1 MRYHELT
8 ERSSTRA
15 RRVRLAAGIVFGVLC
30 AMGVGLGTWVVVTNH
45 SPVPYADFWS
55 QLPFLERAYGGDLR
69 FTDFWV
75 QANEHRILVPRIQF
89 LVDYRLF
96 DGTYAFLFSA
106 IAVSSLVLAATFAAV
121 VWLETRDRLLTWGT
135 FSASAVATMSPVGHE
150 NLTWAFQVQFVQVF
164 LFASLAVLAVVVAA
178 RATSPASRGPLWTG
192 ACAVAAVAATYSMA
206 NGLLVWPVVL
216 LLAVVL
222 GLGRRSVAALALVG
236 VATVVSYAWHLEFA
250 TRGSLSDPVGLL
262 EYASVYVGNVLRE
275 TRSTVAAG
283 ALGALAIGLLA
294 LLCVLVWRRRGGGSV
309 AMPFGAGVALFVLV
323 TALQTAV
330 GRLDLGV
337 AQALSSR
344 YTIGSSILLL
354 ALLVGFLTPLRERFG
369 RAEPVASPAL
379 LAGAAIVALVIGATA
394 VTSRTYVRTTLVGKE
409 TTVLGYLVGVD
420 DGSGTLTGGPSG
432 PIVEHS
438 FRWMEEDELGPWAA
452 GGIADGMR
460 FTFPQAP
467 SSPECLGAVE
477 SVEPVTRGL
486 RLRGWLA
493 APGGEAA
500 SRNVA
505 LLDGRARPAGRGLIG
520 THRPDVKETTGTDWS
535 GFVAYARGD
544 PPRPLVLV
552 IVGDDRRSPVCR
564 LEAP

>member
-1 MRYHELT
+1 VRYHGLA

-15 RRVRLAAGIVFGVLC
+15 RRVRVAAGIVFGVLC
-30 AMGVGLGTWVVVTNH
+30 AMGVGLGTWVIVTNR
-45 SPVPYADFWS
+45 SPVPYADFWG

-69 FTDFWV
+69 IADFWV

-89 LVDYRLF
+89 LLDYRLF
-96 DGTYAFLFSA
+96 EGTYAFLFSA
-106 IAVSSLVLAATFAAV
+106 IALSSLVLAATFAAV
-121 VWLETRDRLLTWGT
+121 VWLETGDRLLTWGT
-135 FSASAVATMSPVGHE
+135 FCASAVATMSPVGHE

-164 LFASLAVLAVVVAA
+164 LFASLAILAVVVAA
-178 RATSPASRGPLWTG
+178 RGTSPARRPLWTG
-192 ACAVAAVAATYSMA
+192 ACAAAAVAATYSMA

-216 LLAVVL
+216 VLAVVL
-222 GLGRRSVAALALVG
+222 RLGLRHAAALGLVSL
-236 VATVVSYAWHLEFA
+236 ATVVSYAWHLEFA

-262 EYASVYVGNVLRE
+262 EYTSVYVGSVLRE

-283 ALGALAIGLLA
+283 ALGALGIGLLA
-294 LLCVLVWRRRGGGSV
+294 LLVALVWRRRAGGSL
-309 AMPFGAGVALFVLV
+309 AMPFGAGVALFVLLS
-323 TALQTAV
+323 ALQTAA

-344 YTIGSSILLL
+344 YTIASSTFLL

-394 VTSRTYVRTTLVGKE
+394 VPSRTFVRTTLVGKE
-409 TTVLGYLVGVD
+409 TTILGYLVGVD
-420 DGSGTLTGGPSG
+420 DPSGTLTGGPSG
-432 PIVEHS
+432 PIVEDS
-438 FRWMEEDELGPWAA
+438 FRWMEEHELGPWAA
-452 GGIADGMR
+452 GGIVDGMR

-505 LLDGRARPAGRGLIG
+505 LLDGRGRARGRGLVG
-520 THRPDVKETTGTDWS
+520 THRPDQKEATGTEWS
-535 GFVAYARGD
+535 GFVAYARGN

-552 IVGDDRRSPVCR
+552 IVGEDRLTPVCR
-564 LEAP
+564 LEAR